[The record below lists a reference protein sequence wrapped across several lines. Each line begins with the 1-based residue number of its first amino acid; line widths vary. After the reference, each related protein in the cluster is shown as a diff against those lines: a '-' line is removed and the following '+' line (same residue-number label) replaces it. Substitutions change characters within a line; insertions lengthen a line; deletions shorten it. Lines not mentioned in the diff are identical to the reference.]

1 LENNLPLKDET
12 QMVALLKSKDRKAF
26 SKLYDNYSPS
36 LYGIIL
42 RIVQEE
48 EMAQDVLQE
57 VFLKIWDKM
66 SSYEQGKGRLFT
78 WMLNIARNAAIDK
91 TRSAEFKKTA
101 RNIPLEDT
109 IRRVERT
116 NTSENKIEHIGIKSL
131 IDKLKP
137 EHRSIIDLVYLQGYT
152 QSEVAEEL
160 NIPLGTVKTRVKLAI
175 NHLRELI

>member
-1 LENNLPLKDET
+1 
-12 QMVALLKSKDRKAF
+12 MVSLLKSKDSKAF
-26 SKLYDNYSPS
+26 SRLYDNYSS
-36 LYGIIL
+36 ALYGIIL

-48 EMAQDVLQE
+48 EMSQDVLQE
-57 VFLKIWDKM
+57 VFLKIWDNIGT
-66 SSYEQGKGRLFT
+66 YESGKGRLFT

-101 RNIPLEDT
+101 KNKPLEDSV
-109 IRRVERT
+109 RKVERR
-116 NTSENKIEHIGIKSL
+116 NPVENKIEHIGIRGL
-131 IDKLKP
+131 IEKLKP
-137 EHRSIIDLVYLQGYT
+137 EHRAIIDLVYLQGYT